1 MSLEERIQSI
11 LEDKGIAYAVFDH
24 EPVYTNP
31 TMAEA
36 LGVSE
41 AETVKSLVVKT
52 KEGNL
57 AVVVL
62 PGDARME
69 WKRAAAGLGTKKVS
83 FAKPEVVAEQVGCDV
98 GCVPPFGHLVSLPV
112 AMDPSLASGGQ
123 LYFNPGRHDRS
134 YRLRGEDLVAAC
146 EPVFLPEPEE
156 QG

>member
-1 MSLEERIQSI
+1 MSLEERIRDI
-11 LEDKGIAYAVFDH
+11 LGDKGIAYEIHDH

-31 TMAEA
+31 AMAEA

-62 PGDARME
+62 PGNARMD

-83 FAKPEVVAEQVGCDV
+83 FAKPEVVSEQVGCDV

-112 AMDPSLASGGQ
+112 AMEPGLRSAGD

-134 YRLRGEDLVAAC
+134 YKLEARGLIAAC
-146 EPVFLPEPEE
+146 EPSFLPEPKQ